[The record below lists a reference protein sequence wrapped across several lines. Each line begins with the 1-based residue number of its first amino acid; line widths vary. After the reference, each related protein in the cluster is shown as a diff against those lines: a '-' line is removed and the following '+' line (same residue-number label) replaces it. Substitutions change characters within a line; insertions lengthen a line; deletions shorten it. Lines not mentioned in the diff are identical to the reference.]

1 MQPAFDLKINLF
13 FCEIGNEMRLLSG
26 HQLLQDKLQASKGHL
41 RELQALFRRRITHLI
56 ISFAKSTSILFWGFY
71 RAHAPVQ
78 RVKQSVSCTPN
89 RARTDDKQ
97 TGQLGEH
104 NAARALRN
112 PNLHDVSLNGLHTRT
127 HAAAAQ
133 MRHKLTKINQKT

>member
-1 MQPAFDLKINLF
+1 MQPAFDLKIDLF

-26 HQLLQDKLQASKGHL
+26 HQLLQDKLQASQGHL
-41 RELQALFRRRITHLI
+41 RELHALFRRRITYLI

-71 RAHAPVQ
+71 RVHAPVQ
-78 RVKQSVSCTPN
+78 RVKKRESVPCTPN

-112 PNLHDVSLNGLHTRT
+112 PNLHYVSFD
-127 HAAAAQ
+127 
-133 MRHKLTKINQKT
+133 